1 MLDLMKKYRKA
12 KKAAVKLMQ
21 EGKLSEYVNKL
32 FFYHN
37 FSSLQKKI
45 DLLQSFYRWPI
56 LALCFAHPIFLAFP
70 YRH

>member
-32 FFYHN
+32 
-37 FSSLQKKI
+37 SEVQTLKMELIRVK
-45 DLLQSFYRWPI
+45 
-56 LALCFAHPIFLAFP
+56 A
-70 YRH
+70 